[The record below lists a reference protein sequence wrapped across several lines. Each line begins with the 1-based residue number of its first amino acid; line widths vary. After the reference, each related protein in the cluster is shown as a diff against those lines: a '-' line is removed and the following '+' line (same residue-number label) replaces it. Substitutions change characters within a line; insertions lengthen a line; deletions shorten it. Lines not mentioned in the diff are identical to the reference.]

1 MDLSTPEDAQ
11 RAFYSAFAAGDVDAM
26 MSVWSDHE
34 DISCIHPGNV
44 ALNGIS
50 AVRHSWDLI
59 LGQGESMDIQSTP
72 VQTWASAESVTFVV
86 TEHILIKSRNVR
98 GETLATNV
106 FRLEDGIWRMTL
118 HHGSPKPTE
127 PTTNPSEPEPAQVH

>member
-11 RAFYSAFAAGDVDAM
+11 RAFYSAFAAGNVDAM
-26 MSVWSDHE
+26 MSVWSDQD
-34 DISCIHPGNV
+34 DITCIHPGNV
-44 ALNGIS
+44 ALTGTH
-50 AVRHSWDLI
+50 AVRHSWELI
-59 LGQGESMDIQSTP
+59 LGQGESMEIQSTP
-72 VQTWASAESVTFVV
+72 EQTWVNAECVTFVV

-98 GETLATNV
+98 GETLATNA
-106 FRLEDGIWRMTL
+106 FRLEDGVWRMTL